1 MINNVTQPRRL
12 IRVGTHLLFWLS
24 LYAFERYYFSP
35 SLLKDNETVVT
46 WASVLSFLQTIAIY
60 YSIGY
65 VAYPKFLYRKRYGV
79 FLLMLGVIF
88 LLIYQTNRVQFT
100 FLVTLSG
107 DSPIRSDAYVPK
119 IAAMLTE
126 AGWFG
131 CFTSLRVFFWNYA
144 YSFFVPTIILFIK
157 AVNDVFR
164 YQQRLRISERERYAL
179 ELSFLKSQ
187 VNPHFLFNTLNSV
200 YGRVF
205 ETDEQAADLVL
216 RLSELMRYNLYEAD
230 GPRISLE
237 KELAYIQNYLDL
249 ERNRLQG
256 EDVLIE
262 YEQEGDPASYQIAPL
277 LLIAFVENAFKHGI
291 KGASGPA
298 FVQVRAAIQ
307 ADTLRFMVE
316 NSVPLQRRRPD
327 QPVDSKRRG
336 GVGLLNVKRRLDAI
350 YLMAYDL
357 SVTAGEY
364 TYRIELAVRLTN

>member
-1 MINNVTQPRRL
+1 MINNFPRRV
-12 IRVGTHLLFWLS
+12 IRVGTHVLLWLS

-35 SLLKDNETVVT
+35 SLLKANETVVA
-46 WASVLSFLQTIAIY
+46 WASLSSFLQTLAIY
-60 YSIGY
+60 YTVGY

-79 FLLMLGVIF
+79 FLLILGVIF

-107 DSPIRSDAYVPK
+107 GPPFRSDAYVPK

-157 AVNDVFR
+157 AVSDVFR

-230 GPRISLE
+230 VPRISLE

-249 ERNRLQG
+249 ERNRLLG
-256 EDVLIE
+256 EAVQIA
-262 YEQEGDPASYQIAPL
+262 YEQQGDPASYQIAPL

-291 KGASGPA
+291 KGAGGPA
-298 FVQVRAAIQ
+298 FVQVSAAIQ
-307 ADTLRFMVE
+307 ANKLRFVVE
-316 NSVPLQRRRPD
+316 NSVPPQRRWAD
-327 QPVDSKRRG
+327 QPVDSKRKG
-336 GVGLLNVKRRLDAI
+336 GVGLTNVKRRLDA
-350 YLMAYDL
+350 MHPKAYAL
-357 SVTAGEY
+357 SVTAGEQ
-364 TYRIELAVRLTN
+364 TYRVELTVTLTN